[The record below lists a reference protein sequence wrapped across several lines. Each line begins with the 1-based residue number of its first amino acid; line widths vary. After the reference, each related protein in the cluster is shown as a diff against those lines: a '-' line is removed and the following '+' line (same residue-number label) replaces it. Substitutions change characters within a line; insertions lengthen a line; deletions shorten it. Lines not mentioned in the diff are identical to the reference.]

1 MTKWRRACLA
11 SVALFAACGLQ
22 GADAP
27 AAQDPCHVHL
37 APSEDDHLSIQ
48 SALLGSAP
56 GSVVCLESGTYE
68 LADGLSLGVPGLT
81 LRALDEG
88 AVLDFSRQRAPAPG
102 LAIQGD
108 DVTVEGLEFRDARG
122 PAVRV
127 EGSDNVRLASLRILW
142 TRSGEG
148 TSGIDL
154 REASNTRVTDVE
166 VVGAKRG
173 ILSADSVRLVV
184 EGSSLHHNEVG
195 AWFEGG
201 SDLELTGTELRSNR
215 SGLVLATSRAGAGER
230 AKIHGNLIEGSRGD
244 ARDPLA
250 GLGIALVGPFTAE
263 IHDNVVRSNDA
274 AGLLVL
280 GTERGAEPAPFFL
293 SVHDN
298 RFVGNGEG
306 PSPERDLVVMEG
318 ETSSWCFERNE
329 GTVQAAEG
337 MELDAGCPLAPIPAP
352 SL

>member
-1 MTKWRRACLA
+1 M
-11 SVALFAACGLQ
+11 ALFAACGQQ

-27 AAQDPCHVHL
+27 TAQDPCHVHL

-56 GSVVCLESGTYE
+56 GSVVCFESGVYE
-68 LADGLSLGVPGLT
+68 LVDGLSLGVPGLT

-88 AVLDFSRQRAPAPG
+88 AVLDFSLQRAFAPG
-102 LAIQGD
+102 LTVQGD
-108 DVTVEGLEFRDARG
+108 DVTVEGLEFRNARG
-122 PAVRV
+122 PAIRV
-127 EGSDNVRLASLRILW
+127 EGSDNVRLNSLRILW
-142 TRSGEG
+142 TRSTQEG
-148 TSGIDL
+148 TAGIDL
-154 REASNTRVTDVE
+154 REASNTKVTGVE
-166 VVGAKRG
+166 VVGAGRG
-173 ILSADSVRLVV
+173 IHSTGSVRLVV
-184 EGSSLHHNEVG
+184 EGCSLHHNEVG

-201 SDLELTGTELRSNR
+201 YDLELTGTELRSNR
-215 SGLVLATSRAGAGER
+215 AGLVLATDPAGGGER
-230 AKIHGNLIEGSRGD
+230 AKIHGNLVEGSRAD
-244 ARDPLA
+244 ERDPLA
-250 GLGIALVGPFTAE
+250 GLGIAVVGPFSAE

-280 GTERGAEPAPFFL
+280 GTERGAEPMPFFL

-329 GTVQAAEG
+329 GTVQAGG
-337 MELDAGCPLAPIPAP
+337 MDLDTGCPLAPLPGP

>member
-88 AVLDFSRQRAPAPG
+88 AVLDFYRQRAPAPG
-102 LAIQGD
+102 IAIQGD

-127 EGSDNVRLASLRILW
+127 EGSDNVRLASLRIKAVGEAA
-142 TRSGEG
+142 SGE
-148 TSGIDL
+148 
-154 REASNTRVTDVE
+154 
-166 VVGAKRG
+166 VVR
-173 ILSADSVRLVV
+173 
-184 EGSSLHHNEVG
+184 
-195 AWFEGG
+195 GG
-201 SDLELTGTELRSNR
+201 SQVTGGDPNGGLRPG
-215 SGLVLATSRAGAGER
+215 SGRRESSSG
-230 AKIHGNLIEGSRGD
+230 GSGFPTHTRPG
-244 ARDPLA
+244 
-250 GLGIALVGPFTAE
+250 G
-263 IHDNVVRSNDA
+263 
-274 AGLLVL
+274 
-280 GTERGAEPAPFFL
+280 
-293 SVHDN
+293 
-298 RFVGNGEG
+298 
-306 PSPERDLVVMEG
+306 
-318 ETSSWCFERNE
+318 
-329 GTVQAAEG
+329 
-337 MELDAGCPLAPIPAP
+337 
-352 SL
+352 